1 MLNDPLQ
8 FFYAQNLA
16 ILASVEHGV
25 AIGTNGNHVFNEIN
39 LVLLADCRDGD
50 NVEDVDDTFAKE

>member
-8 FFYAQNLA
+8 FIYTQNLA
-16 ILASVEHGV
+16 ILASVEHGM
-25 AIGTNGNHVFNEIN
+25 AIGTNGNHVFNGIN

-50 NVEDVDDTFAKE
+50 NVVDVDEAFA